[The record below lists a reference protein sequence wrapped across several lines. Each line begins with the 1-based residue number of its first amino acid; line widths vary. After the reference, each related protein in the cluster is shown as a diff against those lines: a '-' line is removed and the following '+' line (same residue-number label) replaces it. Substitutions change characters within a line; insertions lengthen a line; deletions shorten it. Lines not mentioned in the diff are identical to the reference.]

1 MLGEK
6 TQAETIEEVIEI
18 MDDIVDDTIIHP
30 NRLGYFAALYRAVTV
45 VVKERCEA
53 ADLFDDNDRM
63 RRLDVV
69 FANRYFDAYFA
80 QREERA
86 CSESWK
92 ASFDNSILPHLL
104 ILQHLLLG
112 MNAHIALDL
121 GIAAAQTAKEFD
133 GLTKSLEDDFM
144 RLNNLLSGMIDTVQ
158 VEVGKLSPL
167 LKYADF
173 LAWRLDE
180 TFVAFSINIARDK
193 AWEFAQT
200 LYNLPEE
207 EWDKAIKARDAKVGN
222 FGRRIIGGTTILYA
236 PFIWFVN
243 LRESK
248 DIRRNVSTMS
258 SETWQGAIR
267 NRLADVMAAAER
279 RNLDLTKRS
288 TQTVHI
294 LKDEDVVTQG
304 KEMLTEYEGREG

>member
-6 TQAETIEEVIEI
+6 KQAETIEEVIEI
-18 MDDIVDDTIIHP
+18 MDDIVDDAIIHP
-30 NRLGYFAALYRAVTV
+30 NRLGYFASLYRAVTV
-45 VVKERCEA
+45 VVKERCDA

-63 RRLDVV
+63 RRLDVI

-80 QREERA
+80 QRDSQS
-86 CSESWK
+86 CSGSWQ
-92 ASFDNSILPHLL
+92 ASFDNATLQNLL

-121 GIAAAQTAKEFD
+121 GVAAALAAKEYD

-144 RLNNLLSGMIDTVQ
+144 RLNNLLAGMIDTVQ
-158 VEVGKLSPL
+158 AEIGKLSPL
-167 LKYADF
+167 IKYADI

-180 TFVAFSINIARDK
+180 TFVSFSINIARDK
-193 AWEFAQT
+193 AWEFAEI
-200 LYNLPEE
+200 LYDLPEE
-207 EWDKAIKARDAKVGN
+207 EWDKAIKARDAKVEN
-222 FGRRIIGGTTILYA
+222 FARKIIAGTTFLYA

-248 DIRRNVSTMS
+248 DVRRNITTLS
-258 SETWQGAIR
+258 SETWQSAIR
-267 NRLADVMAAAER
+267 NRLADVLAAAEK
-279 RNLDLTKRS
+279 RNIDLTKRS

-294 LKDEDVVTQG
+294 ANPEKIVETG
-304 KEMLTEYEGREG
+304 KHMLSEFEEQK